1 MGGSELFQEILLW
14 EARLLSPALLPRHL
28 LGDGGGP
35 LPHSRPERRGRAW
48 QIPALPAEPNKL
60 WVGTQ
65 GSHAGLRGRL
75 DSWGVRG
82 VVCRVGYTPLFQG
95 AHRGRPH
102 GLAHL
107 HPSPYSILIWGARGP
122 QAQGP
127 HESGRGQVCRHGLWG
142 GSCRETAD
150 GQGTSRFSPAQ
161 VSPTESQ
168 PHGKPAGRTFLAI
181 PRGELVWEVLLEMK
195 PR

>member
-14 EARLLSPALLPRHL
+14 ERLLSPALLPRHL

-35 LPHSRPERRGRAW
+35 SHIPGQRGGAGRGNS
-48 QIPALPAEPNKL
+48 ALPAEPNKL

-82 VVCRVGYTPLFQG
+82 VVCRVAYTPLFPGSSQRRHVCG
-95 AHRGRPH
+95 
-102 GLAHL
+102 
-107 HPSPYSILIWGARGP
+107 PSPPQSYSILIWGARGLHRP
-122 QAQGP
+122 RVR
-127 HESGRGQVCRHGLWG
+127 ESGRGRCADNGLWG

-150 GQGTSRFSPAQ
+150 GQGTSRFSPPKSA
-161 VSPTESQ
+161 SGKSATESQ
-168 PHGKPAGRTFLAI
+168 LGRTFLAI
-181 PRGELVWEVLLEMK
+181 PRGELVWEVLLEM
-195 PR
+195 RAR